1 MSAPK
6 VCKAALQA
14 ALGRPVAGNAP
25 QGTGARRS
33 RFSPQ
38 AEPEGTAEAPKGMHG
53 FLKDV
58 RSMCQL
64 IDEAGRYGATDSME
78 REYRALRSR
87 LAQGY
92 RGLQD
97 ELGRLPIG
105 GPGFHGCNFELLF
118 ANYSLDLLVRGPGQ
132 RSVEMLT
139 EIWRARQTADGEAV

>member
-6 VCKAALQA
+6 VCKAAL
-14 ALGRPVAGNAP
+14 GRPAAGNAP
-25 QGTGARRS
+25 SSTGTRRS
-33 RFSPQ
+33 RFSRHV
-38 AEPEGTAEAPKGMHG
+38 EPERTADAPKGMHG
-53 FLKDV
+53 FLTDV
-58 RSMCQL
+58 RRMCQL

-92 RGLQD
+92 RSLQD
-97 ELGRLPIG
+97 ELHGDPFG

-139 EIWRARQTADGEAV
+139 EIWRARQPADGEAV